1 MTKGIFRKTVYLFP
15 LLAII
20 LFAFS
25 SSPVLTS
32 DPLSPEQH
40 FREKLIDKSQALIR
54 IMKELEEAAS
64 SKKSLKEKEKLRSL
78 FLSSRDKYKEIETFI
93 IHFFPGDAFAINQ
106 PDLVYPEEDDEVSI
120 MFEPHG
126 FQVLERLIFTDSSTE
141 GLSQTKSEIEYILKL
156 IKKWPD
162 MMQNFEFPPREIFE
176 AAQLGMIRIYMF
188 GLTNIETPHCKNAFP
203 EAYAYTSSLQEL
215 LSEMYVSDSMWVES
229 LQRELYPK
237 FDALKHELKTES
249 KKVQPDYFNLYS
261 NYYIPASEV
270 LVKARH
276 FLVPDNFFNTTAI
289 NLEARSIFD
298 PGSFNT
304 YFFVP
309 GKIVGSQKEVT
320 ELGRTL
326 FFDPALSSNNERACG
341 SCHKPDLAFTDGLPV
356 SRSFEKQSMLERNA
370 PGLINA
376 VLQKKLFHDGR
387 SFSFENQASEVLNN
401 PDEMHADFA
410 AVALKL
416 RGSSE
421 YVNLFRQAFRDT
433 QDTLLTGRSILMAI
447 AEYERSLIALNS
459 RFDKTMRGHDDLMTE
474 DEKQGFNLYMGKAN
488 CASCHFIPLFNGT
501 VPPEYVETE
510 MEVIGVP
517 GNADIDNPIKDKDPG
532 REAIV
537 PMEIYRGAFKTPAL
551 RNSELTAPYMHNG
564 VFQTLEEVVEFYDR
578 GGGRGIGLET
588 TNQTMITD
596 SLHLSPKEKMQ
607 LVLFLKTLTDTVN
620 TTFRPTKLPLF
631 ENDPELNQ
639 RHVGGEY

>member
-1 MTKGIFRKTVYLFP
+1 MTQGIIRRAIYLFP

-25 SSPVLTS
+25 SSPVLTK

-40 FREKLIDKSQALIR
+40 FRKKLIGKSEGLIKT
-54 IMKELEEAAS
+54 MKELEKTAS
-64 SKKSLKEKEKLRSL
+64 SKTSLKEKETLRSL
-78 FLSSRDKYKEIETFI
+78 FLTSRDKYKEIETFI
-93 IHFFPGDAFAINQ
+93 IHFFPGDAFAINL
-106 PDLVYPEEDDEVSI
+106 PDIPYPEEDDEVSI
-120 MFEPHG
+120 MYEPHG
-126 FQVLERLIFTDSSTE
+126 FQVLERLIYTDSTE
-141 GLSQTKSEIEYILKL
+141 DGLAHAKSEIEYILKL
-156 IKKWPD
+156 INKWPA

-176 AAQLGMIRIYMF
+176 AAQMGMIRIYMV
-188 GLTNIETPHCKNAFP
+188 GLTNIETPHCKNSFP

-237 FDALKHELKTES
+237 FDALKHELKAES

-326 FFDPALSSNNERACG
+326 FFDPALSSNNERACA
-341 SCHKPDLAFTDGLPV
+341 SCHKPDMAFTDGLPV

-416 RGSSE
+416 RKSSE
-421 YVNLFRQAFRDT
+421 YTNLFREAFRDT

-459 RFDKTMRGHDDLMTE
+459 RFDKTIRGHADLLTK

-510 MEVIGVP
+510 MEVIGAP
-517 GNADIDNPIKDKDPG
+517 GNADIDHPIKDRDPG

-537 PMEIYRGAFKTPAL
+537 PMDIYHGAFKTPAL
-551 RNSELTAPYMHNG
+551 RNVELTAPYMHNG

-588 TNQTMITD
+588 HNQTMITD
-596 SLHLSPKEKMQ
+596 SLHLSAQEKKQ

-620 TTFRPTKLPLF
+620 TTLKPGKLPLF
-631 ENDPELNQ
+631 ENDPKLNQ
-639 RHVGGEY
+639 RYIGGEY